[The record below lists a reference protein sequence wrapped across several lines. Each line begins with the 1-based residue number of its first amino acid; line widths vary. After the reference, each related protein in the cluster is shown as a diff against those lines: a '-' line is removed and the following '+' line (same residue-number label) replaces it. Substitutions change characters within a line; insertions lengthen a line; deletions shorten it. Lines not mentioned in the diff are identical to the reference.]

1 MASRQRSIRTE
12 GIVLRRRDFG
22 EADRILRLFTRK
34 LGKVSVIA
42 KGVRKPSSKKSGH
55 LEVFMRSS
63 FLIARGRNL
72 QILTQAEV
80 LDSYEPLRES
90 LEGIGL
96 GSYVVELVDA
106 FTYEEGS
113 HVKLYDL
120 IQSTLERLSQN
131 HSPELVLRVY
141 ELRLLDQ
148 VGFRPELF
156 QCVECGEKITEQD
169 QFLSGSMGGVV
180 CPVCARSMSP
190 EIVRRVTS
198 RELKFLRHFQ
208 RTRYRELI
216 NLTLVPELVAALE
229 ASMQYY
235 LTHILEGHLNS
246 PDFLQRVKRSSNS
259 GSSASM

>member
-1 MASRQRSIRTE
+1 MPSRERSIRTE
-12 GIVLRRRDFG
+12 GIVLRRQDFG

-72 QILTQAEV
+72 HILTQAEV
-80 LDSYEPLRES
+80 LDSYEPLRKT
-90 LEGIGL
+90 LAGIGL

-113 HVKLYDL
+113 HVNLYDL
-120 IQSTLERLSQN
+120 IHSTLERLSHG

-156 QCVECGEKITEQD
+156 QCVECGKEITEQD
-169 QFLSGSMGGVV
+169 QFLTGSLGGVV
-180 CPVCARSMSP
+180 CPVCARSMTP
-190 EIVRRVTS
+190 DIGRRVTA

-208 RTRYRELI
+208 RTRYRELV
-216 NLTLVPELVAALE
+216 NLNLDSDLMAALE
-229 ASMQYY
+229 KSMHYY

-246 PDFLQRVKRSSNS
+246 PDFLQRVKN
-259 GSSASM
+259 ASKGG

>member
-12 GIVLRRRDFG
+12 GIVLRRQDFG

-63 FLIARGRNL
+63 FVIARGRNL
-72 QILTQAEV
+72 HILTQAEV
-80 LDSYEPLRES
+80 LDSYEPLRET
-90 LEGIGL
+90 LNGIGL
-96 GSYVVELVDA
+96 GSYVVELIDA

-120 IQSTLERLSQN
+120 IQSTLERLSQF
-131 HSPELVLRVY
+131 HPSELVLRVY

-156 QCVECGEKITEQD
+156 HCVECGEEITERD
-169 QFLSGSMGGVV
+169 QFLSGSLGGAV
-180 CPVCARSMSP
+180 CPDCARGMSL

-216 NLTLVPELVAALE
+216 NLNLDPDLIAALE
-229 ASMQYY
+229 STMQYY
-235 LTHILEGHLNS
+235 LTHMLEGHLNS
-246 PDFLQRVKRSSNS
+246 PDFLQRMKRSS
-259 GSSASM
+259 